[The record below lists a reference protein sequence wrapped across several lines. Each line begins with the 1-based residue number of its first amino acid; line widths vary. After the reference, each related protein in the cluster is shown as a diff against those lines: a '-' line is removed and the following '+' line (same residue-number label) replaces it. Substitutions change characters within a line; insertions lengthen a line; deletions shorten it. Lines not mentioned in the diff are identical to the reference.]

1 MEREEKSTM
10 QGRLQKEPP
19 FQDHAP
25 PEVTEYECEI
35 LVAGGGFAGLMAA
48 VTAAEAGRRTILV
61 DKGRPGYSGQ
71 SPYAGCTRWF
81 DETLGDDREA
91 YENNFLRGSQYMGN
105 PLWGQVWLDESKSVY
120 LKMKELGLFEEI
132 PRAMDTG
139 HAIAKDYVGYRE
151 FTGQKDR
158 HARFVPILK
167 KKGVTVV
174 ERTMICEVTQQNGR
188 IAGAIGLDVPSGTV
202 VTFHAK
208 AVILCMGGG
217 TYKPSGYPACGLSYD
232 AAAIGYKLGLPIIG
246 HEFEDYHATSSGHP
260 SNAFLP
266 TVWDY
271 LEPMCFLGGGMSK
284 DHIFSTFRN
293 SSRKLNTALE
303 GSIAWGDEIHAEKQ
317 PPRQP
322 FPANG
327 PRIPRLIPPATEP
340 DSDAFG
346 GSAGLGM
353 HTVNGIYCGPEDTCG
368 YTGIPGLYCA
378 GDGSNAGP
386 FGGSD
391 YPGGPGFTS
400 NFVSL
405 QGRRAAAAASEYVMT
420 ANQERI
426 AEEYIREAKERI
438 LAPRERTKGFS
449 VSWALDCL
457 QAIMVPPW
465 TLVLK
470 SEECLKAAL
479 AQLVFLRD
487 AILPKVQAV
496 SAHDLRCCIE
506 LEHKVLEAEMK
517 LRASLERKESRGGHY
532 RVDYPYRD
540 DEHYLCYFAA
550 VKSEDGT
557 MRMERIEYPD
567 AWKGDLQEPYEV
579 RYAGMPFPQ
588 EEDARVERENGGV
601 L

>member
-1 MEREEKSTM
+1 MDERTVLRHDED
-10 QGRLQKEPP
+10 REPP
-19 FQDHAP
+19 FQDAP
-25 PEVTEYECEI
+25 APKVTEYECDV

-48 VTAAEAGRRTILV
+48 VTAADAGQKTILV

-105 PLWGQVWLDESKSVY
+105 YNWGQVWLDESKSVY

-132 PRAMDTG
+132 PRAMETG
-139 HAIAKDYVGYRE
+139 HAESKDYVGYRE
-151 FTGQKDR
+151 FTGAKDR

-167 KKGVTVV
+167 QAGVTVV
-174 ERTMICEVTQQNGR
+174 ERTMVCDVIQQDGR
-188 IAGAIGLDVPSGTV
+188 VVGAVGLDVPSGTA

-217 TYKPSGYPACGLSYD
+217 AYKPAGYPACGLSYD
-232 AAAIGYKLGLPIIG
+232 TAAIGYRLGLPIIG
-246 HEFEDYHATSSGHP
+246 HEFEDYHLTSSGRP

-284 DHIFSTFRN
+284 DHVFSTFRN
-293 SSRKLNTALE
+293 SNRKLYTALE
-303 GSIAWGDEIHAEKQ
+303 GSIAWGDMEHAEKQ
-317 PPRQP
+317 PPRRP

-327 PRIPRLIPPATEP
+327 PRVPRQIPPLTEP

-353 HTVNGIYCGPEDTCG
+353 HTVNGIYCGAEDTHG

-405 QGRRAAAAASEYVMT
+405 QGRRAAEAASEYARNVPMEHITVENLET
-420 ANQERI
+420 AVERV
-426 AEEYIREAKERI
+426 
-438 LAPRERTKGFS
+438 LAPRKRTKGFS
-449 VSWALDCL
+449 PSWALDCL
-457 QAIMVPPW
+457 QAIMIPPW
-465 TLVLK
+465 TIVLK
-470 SEECLKAAL
+470 TEECLKGAL
-479 AQLVFLRD
+479 AQVEFLRD
-487 AILPKVQAV
+487 QLLPKVQAT

-506 LEHKVLEAEMK
+506 LENKVLEAEMK

-532 RVDYPYRD
+532 RMDYPYRD

-550 VKSEDGT
+550 VKGADGA
-557 MRMERIEYPD
+557 MEIKRIDYPD
-567 AWKGDLQEPYEV
+567 VWKGDLGEAYEI
-579 RYAGMPFPQ
+579 RYAGMSFPGEAEAL
-588 EEDARVERENGGV
+588 EEMERGDKQ
-601 L
+601 